1 MGGGQ
6 FSVCRLC
13 GFCACRWFFLGA
25 QDDEWGITGI
35 LRSDNDGNYSEIS
48 QNTGRMQT
56 QCKEDYGE
64 EHQQH
69 DHGND
74 HGHVSWVMNH
84 VA

>member
-35 LRSDNDGNYSEIS
+35 LRSDNDGN
-48 QNTGRMQT
+48 
-56 QCKEDYGE
+56 
-64 EHQQH
+64 
-69 DHGND
+69 
-74 HGHVSWVMNH
+74 
-84 VA
+84 